1 MPNIDSNFTHFLCIF
16 VGHKCAK
23 VKKIPKK
30 SRLLLFRAR
39 AVCVSIYFLS
49 ARCTSRTECFLSY
62 RKVIYFIA
70 LIQQGLSFKIKNTA
84 FTVKDGVQIT
94 NGCSIY

>member
-1 MPNIDSNFTHFLCIF
+1 MCQSEEN
-16 VGHKCAK
+16 
-23 VKKIPKK
+23 PKK
-30 SRLLLFRAR
+30 ESLATLSRPSSMRQHLFPIRE
-39 AVCVSIYFLS
+39 VHIPHGVLFV
-49 ARCTSRTECFLSY
+49 Y

-70 LIQQGLSFKIKNTA
+70 LIQQGLSYKTKNTA

>member
-1 MPNIDSNFTHFLCIF
+1 MPNIYSNFTHFLCFF

-23 VKKIPKK
+23 VKKI
-30 SRLLLFRAR
+30 
-39 AVCVSIYFLS
+39 
-49 ARCTSRTECFLSY
+49 
-62 RKVIYFIA
+62 
-70 LIQQGLSFKIKNTA
+70 QKNTA

>member
-1 MPNIDSNFTHFLCIF
+1 MSNSDSNFTHFLCIF

-23 VKKIPKK
+23 VKKIPKRVACD
-30 SRLLLFRAR
+30 SFAPERYA
-39 AVCVSIYFLS
+39 S
-49 ARCTSRTECFLSY
+49 AFISY
-62 RKVIYFIA
+62 KT
-70 LIQQGLSFKIKNTA
+70 KNTA

>member
-1 MPNIDSNFTHFLCIF
+1 MSNDTSKFTLILCFF

-23 VKKIPKK
+23 VKK
-30 SRLLLFRAR
+30 S
-39 AVCVSIYFLS
+39 
-49 ARCTSRTECFLSY
+49 
-62 RKVIYFIA
+62 
-70 LIQQGLSFKIKNTA
+70 TA